1 MLRAADGESDAFHM
15 TQSIENRSSSPVRTC
30 ALIAALVGCLF
41 LWIAL
46 LSFDP
51 LDPPGTLAWPAND
64 PPANRC
70 GPVGAWVA
78 FQLDRFLGIGAFA
91 LAALLTSTAGTALLR
106 GPMRDWPLRLVG
118 GLLLIVATSA
128 AGTMILGGP
137 AQGRWTDGGGAIGI
151 AAAWWLSQ
159 YLNTAGASLVLLAS
173 AGMGLVLAADEIVV
187 QIARMSRR
195 VVRMRRPALAGAAA
209 NDAGGD
215 ASDAGPPARGRS
227 ARNRPTAP
235 SGQTEGT
242 LARARQGLAQLIAI
256 GSAARQR
263 LAPRAAQPGANDT
276 QQPRAARGNGAT
288 GTSTATSAGEADDA
302 NERTPRAARRRADA
316 AAPDDANQSES
327 LAATEEQDS
336 PADAAAETVA
346 SAAPPTAAKVDART
360 AAPAAKP
367 ADAASGTSPRAEP
380 VVRTFGAQ
388 DRGHKPP
395 PNPWPKELGDYVL
408 PPIELLDEPEYSFT
422 QAQESVVRDK
432 AAVLERTLQ
441 DFRLDARVVAIDT
454 GPVITM
460 YELSLA
466 PGIKVSQIASLA
478 NDIARAMK
486 APAVRVVAPLPGKNT
501 IGIEVPNIDKEKV
514 RLKELIE
521 RSGVKATRMTLPMF
535 LGKDASG
542 NPLIADLS
550 SMPHLLIAGTTGS
563 GKSVCINTLVMS
575 ILMTQ
580 RPDHVKLIL
589 VDPKMVELSMFK
601 EVPHLMCPI
610 VTDMNKAEAILEWA
624 ATKMDER
631 YELLAE
637 AGVRQVGQFN
647 RLGKEEIY
655 RRFQPSNDD
664 EKAQIPTYLPH
675 VVIIIDE
682 LADLMLTSGKTVEH
696 HLCRIA
702 QKSRAVGIHV
712 ILATQRPQANVV
724 TGLIK
729 SNLPCRVAFRVASR
743 MDSRIVLDQN
753 GAEVLMGQG
762 DMLFLPPGSSKLVRA
777 QGTYVEDEELRRVL
791 EDLRTKAQPEFHH
804 ELVRLRPMGEGDTG
818 ERDPLF
824 DDAVRIVIETRRGSV
839 SLLQRRLAIGYT
851 RASRLI
857 DQMAFA
863 GIVGEH
869 KGSQQR
875 EVLVTLDEWEAMRS
889 QRDREIAEGGYA
901 ADEGAYDDDD
911 DM

>member
-1 MLRAADGESDAFHM
+1 M
-15 TQSIENRSSSPVRTC
+15 TQSVENPLSSPARTC

-51 LDPPGTLAWPAND
+51 LDPPATLAWPAND

-70 GPVGAWVA
+70 GAVGAWVA

-91 LAALLTSTAGTALLR
+91 LALLLTSTAGTALWR
-106 GPMRDWPLRLVG
+106 GRLRDWPLRAAG
-118 GLLLIVATSA
+118 GLLLVVATSA

-173 AGMGLVLAADEIVV
+173 AGMGLVLSADEIVV
-187 QIARMSRR
+187 QIARLTRR
-195 VVRMRRPALAGAAA
+195 VLRMRSPALAGAAVDGA
-209 NDAGGD
+209 
-215 ASDAGPPARGRS
+215 ARGERAEPTGTSGRKGRGSDSS
-227 ARNRPTAP
+227 A
-235 SGQTEGT
+235 SGPHDGM
-242 LARARQGLAQLIAI
+242 LARARQSLSQLIAI
-256 GSAARQR
+256 GSAVKQR
-263 LAPRAAQPGANDT
+263 LARPDAPSEADEPRSSRGSRGKADDENVLP
-276 QQPRAARGNGAT
+276 AARA
-288 GTSTATSAGEADDA
+288 S
-302 NERTPRAARRRADA
+302 RRRADA
-316 AAPDDANQSES
+316 ASPDDTNQSNS
-327 LAATEEQDS
+327 LAATVENDG
-336 PADAAAETVA
+336 PAETADDAVA
-346 SAAPPTAAKVDART
+346 SAAPTTPAKLEA
-360 AAPAAKP
+360 AAPAPLATKA
-367 ADAASGTSPRAEP
+367 ADAAAGTTSRTEP
-380 VVRTFGAQ
+380 VVRTFGAR
-388 DRGHKPP
+388 DGSHKPP

-550 SMPHLLIAGTTGS
+550 AMPHLLIAGTTGS

-777 QGTYVEDEELRRVL
+777 QGTYAEDEELRRVL
-791 EDLRTKAQPEFHH
+791 EDLRSKAQPEFHH
-804 ELVRLRPMGEGDTG
+804 ELVRLRPTGEGDTG

-901 ADEGAYDDDD
+901 ADEASYDDDNE
-911 DM
+911 M